1 MHMVSTHSQFPSLL
15 AAQPVTGVVMA
26 GGFSSRMGQDKTQ
39 LSLNKAEYADLLG
52 RTARILQEVVG
63 TVCIVGREHPDYPS
77 FSDDEPGLG
86 PVGGIATCLRR
97 TGTAC
102 LVLSC
107 DLPFMT
113 TQVVRRLLELR
124 NQSPAETLVTCYKQQ
139 ETGYSEPLVA
149 VYEAGAFPYFQEC
162 ANKRLLKINRIVPED
177 RQQFL
182 LYGMAESL
190 PFFNVNYPADLE
202 AARRILMAGGEG

>member
-1 MHMVSTHSQFPSLL
+1 MHMTSPHSQFSSSL
-15 AAQPVTGVVMA
+15 AARPITGVVMA
-26 GGFSSRMGQDKTQ
+26 GGLSSRMGQDKTQ
-39 LSLNKAEYADLLG
+39 LSLNKAEYTDLLG

-63 TVCIVGREHPDYPS
+63 AVCIVGREHPDYPS
-77 FSDDEPGLG
+77 FFDDEPGLG

-124 NQSPAETLVTCYKQQ
+124 NQSPAETLVTCYVQQ

-149 VYEAGAFPYFQEC
+149 IYETGAFPYFQEC
-162 ANKRLLKINRIVPED
+162 ANKRLLKINRIVPEE

-182 LYGMAESL
+182 VYSMEESL

-202 AARRILMAGGEG
+202 AARRILLAGRQD